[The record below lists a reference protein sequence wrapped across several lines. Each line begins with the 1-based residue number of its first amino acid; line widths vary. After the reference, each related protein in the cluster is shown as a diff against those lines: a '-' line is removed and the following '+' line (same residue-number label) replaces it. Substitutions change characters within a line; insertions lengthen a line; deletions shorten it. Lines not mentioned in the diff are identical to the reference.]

1 MQINTR
7 FFPKVLPDNEIA
19 YLAHLEGII
28 ESVDELCTLEITKNP
43 QSYHFRLAPSVPM
56 YNDMLLEEILRFHN
70 LLQIKLNLSKSIKS
84 SATIVFEIELNYYIC
99 QRL

>member
-28 ESVDELCTLEITKNP
+28 ESVDELCTLEVTRNP
-43 QSYHFRLAPSVPM
+43 NSLHFRLAPSVPM
-56 YNDMLLEEILRFHN
+56 YNDMLLEEILKFHN
-70 LLQIKLNLSKSIKS
+70 LLHIKLNLSKSIKS
-84 SATIVFEIELNYYIC
+84 SATIVFEIELN
-99 QRL
+99 